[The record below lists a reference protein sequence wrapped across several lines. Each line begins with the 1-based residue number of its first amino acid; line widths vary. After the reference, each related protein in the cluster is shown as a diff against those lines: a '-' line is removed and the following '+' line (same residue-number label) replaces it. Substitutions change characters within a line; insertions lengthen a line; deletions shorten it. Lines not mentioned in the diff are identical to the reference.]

1 MNNWIFIKL
10 LIFTIF
16 VFIQSS
22 IYSQITIHGKVTDP
36 YSKPIENVLVFD
48 TISYNSTVTDSL
60 GNFKILIKK
69 DVSVLSF
76 SHVSYL
82 PQYSNV
88 KTNQSMKIVLEPHQM
103 DLVVVSA
110 LSNFQNKR
118 SGQITINKT
127 VVKVL
132 PSIGAEVDYIKS
144 LVLFPGVSSGE
155 EISKGMTVRGGNLD
169 QNLSHING
177 VQTSNTG
184 HLFNIFS
191 AVPSIAIKDISF
203 YKGGIPANFG
213 NALGSSME
221 ISLRAPMK
229 ESLQMEIGV
238 TNSKISYENVFG
250 KNKTS
255 SFIISGR
262 SSYIDFFRQKAKRNT
277 LNNYDPWGF
286 NSNGPTLYF
295 GYSFYDLLANLN
307 IDLGKKFLFNAFG
320 LYSYDINNYIHNNR
334 YITNLEH
341 DLVNATYGFSVSKKW
356 TNHQLKLIGGV
367 NKNEV
372 NRNER
377 TLDFDIQKTVVKD
390 KSLEYAYSVKN
401 WTSRFDYN
409 YTYGKHDF
417 QAGIFS
423 YYKNYHPSNGY
434 LSTYSYNPL
443 LHEGNVEIEQNKTEV
458 FNFWLLGG
466 YLQSDIQYSPKLAI
480 HSGLRWSRFITSPAP
495 IDAFEPRLSLNYSLS
510 DKTSFKCS
518 FDYLTQFDHGLLF
531 SEAGLDNVIFIP
543 SFDEIKPA
551 KNITYTIG
559 GTHKFLNKS
568 LFFTGALFYRKLWNL
583 QKLALDSKDNII
595 GDSFSELIVGKGK
608 GTAYGV
614 EIQSTYQKKEYLFN
628 LSYTYSRSTR
638 QFDDFNNDATF
649 YFDYDKPHELTLSG
663 AYGLGKK
670 SSFSFNFILR
680 NGVRYTLPSG
690 IVNSQFG
697 SKPILLYDGYH
708 NEAQLPLYHRLDVGY
723 DYAFEL
729 PGKWKGKIKLNIVN
743 VLNTRNINFIEIK
756 ETGFSNYN
764 VEGISYF
771 PILPSININI
781 SYE

>member
-1 MNNWIFIKL
+1 MLIFI
-10 LIFTIF
+10 IFAS
-16 VFIQSS
+16 IQTS
-22 IYSQITIHGKVTDP
+22 INCQITIQGKVVDQF
-36 YSKPIENVLVFD
+36 SSPIESVLVFD
-48 TISYNSTVTDSL
+48 TINYNSTITDSL
-60 GNFKILIKK
+60 GNFKILIGN

-76 SHVSYL
+76 NHVSYL
-82 PQYSNV
+82 HIYRIVNSD
-88 KTNQSMKIVLEPHQM
+88 QSMVIVLESHQM
-103 DLVVVSA
+103 DLVVVREI
-110 LSNFQNKR
+110 SNFQNKR

-127 VVKVL
+127 VIKAL
-132 PSIGAEVDYIKS
+132 PSIGGEVDFIKS
-144 LVLFPGVSSGE
+144 LVIFPGVSNGE
-155 EISKGMTVRGGNLD
+155 EISKGITVRGGNLD

-191 AVPSIAIKDISF
+191 AVPSIAVKDISF

-221 ISLRAPMK
+221 ISLREPIK
-229 ESLQMEIGV
+229 ESLQMEFGV

-250 KNKTS
+250 KHKKS

-277 LNNYDPWGF
+277 LNNYEPWGF
-286 NSNGPTLYF
+286 NTTGPPLYF
-295 GYSFYDLLANLN
+295 GYTFYDLFASLN
-307 IDLGKKFLFNAFG
+307 IDLGKDFRFNVFG

-334 YITNLEH
+334 YITHLKH
-341 DLVNATYGFSVSKKW
+341 DLVNTTYGFSVSKKW
-356 TNHQLKLIGGV
+356 GYHQLKLTGGV
-367 NKNEV
+367 NENEV
-372 NRNER
+372 NRDER
-377 TLDFDIQKTVVKD
+377 TLDFDIQKTIVKD
-390 KSLEYAYSVKN
+390 KALQYAYSVKN
-401 WTSRFDYN
+401 WTSKLDYN
-409 YTYGKHDF
+409 YDYGEHGF
-417 QAGIFS
+417 QFGIFS

-434 LSTYSYNPL
+434 VSTYSYNPL
-443 LHEGNVEIEQNKTEV
+443 LHESNVEIDQNNSEV

-466 YLQSDIQYSPKLAI
+466 YIQSDIQYSSKLAI
-480 HSGLRWSRFITSPAP
+480 HSGLRWSRFITSPKP
-495 IDAFEPRLSLNYSLS
+495 LDAFEPRLSFNYSLS
-510 DKTSFKCS
+510 NKTSIKCS

-551 KNITYTIG
+551 KNLTYTIG
-559 GTHKFLNKS
+559 GTHKFLNET
-568 LFFTGALFYRKLWNL
+568 LFFTNSIFYRKLWNL

-595 GDSFSELIVGKGK
+595 GDSFSDQIVGKGK
-608 GTAYGV
+608 GTAYGL
-614 EIQSTYQKKEYLFN
+614 EIQTTYQQNAYLFN

-638 QFDDFNNDATF
+638 QFDNFNNDESF
-649 YFDYDKPHELTLSG
+649 YFNYDKPHELNLSG
-663 AYGLGKK
+663 AYGLGRK
-670 SSFSFNFILR
+670 SSFSLNYILT

-697 SKPILLYDGYH
+697 SKPVLLYDGYH

-723 DYAFEL
+723 DYAFDL

-756 ETGFSNYN
+756 EAAINNYD